1 MELIKKVL
9 SDEKMPESQARAFQV
24 KVGRTAKAIDA
35 GKTIEEIAEILH
47 ADKDTA
53 EAYVELVNK
62 ARRRKKIE

>member
-9 SDEKMPESQARAFQV
+9 SDEKMSKSQAYVFQV
-24 KVGRTAKAIDA
+24 KAGRTAKAIDA
-35 GKTIEEIAEILH
+35 GKTIEEIMEILN
-47 ADKDTA
+47 ADKETA